1 VPHPVRTRERQ
12 TYADGRPFD
21 RLHYLQAKLLLK
33 PNSVSSLQQFREF
46 GKLVQRTA
54 RAVGVGAIPD
64 PKVDGR
70 PRVREIVFGDT
81 PDFRLYHNGF
91 ILRRR
96 IQFVDGFPYG
106 DPEIVFKFRDPNLQR
121 ATATDVRPDIA
132 GRYQI
137 KFKIQAM
144 PLNERVG
151 GYRTLYSHNCQFGAS
166 QLGETDRTAMSTLA
180 RVFPAL
186 ARLQRSKGE
195 RIRFVNEGIVEELLF
210 PLGRLDFGKGFVAKS
225 DVSLWR
231 TRGEHKPIVG
241 EYAFQLKFASRSD
254 VPGKTEKLVKAFF
267 VELQREAEG
276 WVSLGTTKT
285 GLVYRLKG
293 HAIDRHE

>member
-1 VPHPVRTRERQ
+1 VATATRTRTQ

-21 RLHYLQAKLLLK
+21 DLHYLQAKLLLK
-33 PNSVSSLQQFREF
+33 PNSLGSPERFREF

-54 RAVGVGAIPD
+54 RAFNIGVVAD
-64 PKVDGR
+64 PAAVEG

-81 PDFRLYHNGF
+81 PDFRLYKNGF

-96 IQFVDGFPYG
+96 IQFVDGFPVG

-121 ATATDVRPDIA
+121 AAAVDVRPDIA

-137 KFKIQAM
+137 KFKIQAL
-144 PLNERVG
+144 PLNERIG
-151 GYRTLYSHNCQFGAS
+151 GYRLLYSHNCQFGVS
-166 QLGETDRTAMSTLA
+166 QLDEEDRTAMSTLA
-180 RVFPAL
+180 RVFPAVTCL
-186 ARLQRSKGE
+186 KKSNSE

-210 PLGRLDFGKGFVAKS
+210 PLGKLDFGKGFLAKS

-231 TRGEHKPIVG
+231 TRGNHKPIVG
-241 EYAFQLKFASRSD
+241 EYAFQVKFDSREDIPS
-254 VPGKTEKLVKAFF
+254 KTEKLVKEFF
-267 VELQREAEG
+267 VALQREAEG
-276 WVSLGTTKT
+276 WISLGTTKT

-293 HAIDRHE
+293 HAIDRYE

>member
-1 VPHPVRTRERQ
+1 MPPQARTAARQ

-21 RLHYLQAKLLLK
+21 KLRYLQAKLLLK
-33 PNSVSSLQQFREF
+33 PNSFTSVEQFHIF

-54 RAVGVGAIPD
+54 RSIGVGVVPD
-64 PKVDGR
+64 TKTDGS
-70 PRVREIVFGDT
+70 PRIREIVFGDT
-81 PDFRLYHNGF
+81 PDFRLYYNGF

-96 IQFVDGFPYG
+96 VQFVDGFPYG
-106 DPEIVFKFRDPNLQR
+106 DPEIVFKFRDPSLQR

-144 PLNERVG
+144 PLNERIG

-166 QLGETDRTAMSTLA
+166 QLDEPDRTAMSTLA

-186 ARLQRSKGE
+186 ARLKHSKDE

-210 PLGRLDFGKGFVAKS
+210 PLGRLNFGKGFVAKS

-241 EYAFQLKFASRSD
+241 EYAFQVKFDSRAD
-254 VPGKTEKLVKAFF
+254 VPVKTEKLVKDFF
-267 VELQREAEG
+267 VRLQRDVEG
-276 WVSLGTTKT
+276 WISLGTTKT
-285 GLVYRLKG
+285 GLVYRLNG
-293 HAIDRHE
+293 HAVARHE